1 MGSLANESVTDA
13 PLEAVFD
20 YLADSRNI
28 KEWFYGV
35 HSVEPLTDQ
44 IRGLGSTYEITL
56 NVGRLITARIEC
68 TEFVENELIGVRTI
82 DSLSASTRWTFAREG
97 DGTRVRGEFDYT
109 LPGGIAGAA
118 MGTLVKPFAAV
129 AIKQTTANVFKYA
142 GR

>member
-1 MGSLANESVTDA
+1 MASLANESVTDA
-13 PLEAVFD
+13 PLERVFD

-28 KEWFYGV
+28 EQWFYGV
-35 HSVEPLTDQ
+35 HKVEPLTDQ

-56 NVGRLITARIEC
+56 NAGRLITARIAC
-68 TEFVENELIGVRTI
+68 TEFIENELITVRTF
-82 DSLSASTRWTFAREG
+82 DGLEASSRWTFAREG
-97 DGTRVRGEFDYT
+97 DGTRVRGEFTYT

-118 MGTLVKPFAAV
+118 LSGLVKPFAAV